1 MTVGDKVRK
10 MNDKQLALFIIMQ
23 IEDAFGY
30 YLPSEKVPELNLDF
44 EFGLKLSM
52 LKCEYKDTAA
62 F

>member
-1 MTVGDKVRK
+1 MTIGDKVRE
-10 MNDKQLALFIIMQ
+10 MNDEQLALFIIRQ
-23 IEDAFGY
+23 IESAFGY

-52 LKCEYKDTAA
+52 LKCEYKDRIA